1 MIDMRCGNSTYKPT
15 QARSSVYHN
24 NNALPSLPFPHHRH
38 HHYNNTIV
46 MAHTRKA
53 DPYSVTRLRT
63 RKITQIMMV
72 MLMLRA
78 VSAVRMR
85 NVKETSKGN
94 LKLSPNFA
102 SCARRTQFCRGTL
115 QTSRQGE
122 THPKGSTPGT
132 SAYGIRV
139 LKD

>member
-72 MLMLRA
+72 MLREPFPRC
-78 VSAVRMR
+78 VCGTR
-85 NVKETSKGN
+85 KETSKGN